1 MELVFSHRMESMQPS
16 AIREIFKN
24 MADPSIIP
32 FAGGNPS
39 HEAFPVKELEN
50 IARIVFE
57 NNPITALQYS
67 VTEGYPLLRDAVK
80 SFAQS
85 REPGILHPGDDIII
99 TTGAQQAI
107 DLATKA
113 LVNEGDTILCED
125 PSFIGALNTFRT
137 YRANLV
143 GVELEEDGISVEKLE
158 AALKEHPD
166 AKILYLIPNFQNP
179 TGGTMSLEKRRAVYD
194 LCLRHHVVI
203 LEDNPYGDLRF
214 AGENVPAIKTLD
226 TEGIVC
232 YCGTFSKII
241 SPGLRVGYAIAPA
254 GLVGKMVVAKQC
266 GDIHTPILNQMICC
280 QFLQSCNVA
289 GHLSALQKL
298 YRGKCSLMV
307 QAMEEHFSRAR
318 FNSPEGGLFVWCTLP
333 DRIGLMDFIRAAGE
347 AKVAVV
353 PGTTVLPDTSRPC
366 HSFRLNFSAPTN
378 QQITEGVERLG
389 RVLDQMLR

>member
-1 MELVFSHRMESMQPS
+1 MELVFSHRMESLQPS

-24 MADPSIIP
+24 MADPSIVP

-67 VTEGYPLLRDAVK
+67 VTEGYPPLREVVK
-80 SFAQS
+80 SFVQT
-85 REPGILHPGDDIII
+85 REPGIFGPGDDIVI

-107 DLATKA
+107 DLATKCI
-113 LVNEGDTILCED
+113 LNEGETVLCEN

-143 GVELEEDGISVEKLE
+143 GVDVEEDGISVDKLE
-158 AALKEHPD
+158 AALERYPD
-166 AKILYLIPNFQNP
+166 TKILYLIPNFQNP
-179 TGGTMSLEKRRAVYD
+179 TGVTMSLEKRQAVYD
-194 LCLRHHVVI
+194 LCLRHRVLI
-203 LEDNPYGDLRF
+203 MEDNPYGDLRF
-214 AGENVPAIKTLD
+214 AGERVPAIKTFD

-241 SPGLRVGYAIAPA
+241 SPGLRVGYAIAPQA
-254 GLVGKMVVAKQC
+254 LVGKMVVAKQC
-266 GDIHTPILNQMICC
+266 GDIHTPILNQMLCC
-280 QFLQSCNVA
+280 QYLQSCNIA
-289 GHLSALQKL
+289 SHLANLQKL
-298 YRGKCSLMV
+298 YRTKCNLMI
-307 QAMEEHFSRAR
+307 QAMEEHLSRTTFHA
-318 FNSPEGGLFVWCTLP
+318 PEGGLFVWCTLP
-333 DRIGLMDFIRAAGE
+333 DRVELLPFIRAAAE

-353 PGTTVLPDTSRPC
+353 PGTTFLPDESAPC

-378 QQITEGVERLG
+378 QQIVDGVERLG
-389 RVLDQMLR
+389 TVLKNALL